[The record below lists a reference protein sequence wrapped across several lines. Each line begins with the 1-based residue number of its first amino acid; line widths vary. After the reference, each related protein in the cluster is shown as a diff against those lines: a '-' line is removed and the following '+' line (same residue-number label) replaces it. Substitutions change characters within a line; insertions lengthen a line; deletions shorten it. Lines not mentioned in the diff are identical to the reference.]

1 MEGVQCKRVFG
12 SDNRWGGEEE
22 GGALYKEM
30 LLKHCDVT
38 YTDHSP
44 RKGGYHCFRT
54 NGVHVVQ

>member
-1 MEGVQCKRVFG
+1 MTT
-12 SDNRWGGEEE
+12 GGGGGG
-22 GGALYKEM
+22 GGALYKEV